1 MTIAW
6 NLDVN
11 VSDLQFRSWSHVGQS
26 KSFADITKDG
36 DVDEKPEYSPGPF
49 TIKRP
54 STLVLEEVNTQ
65 YVGKYKFTVVVAGL
79 PYSSDVSV
87 DVEGKC
93 LLYTHF
99 TLLFSFTTRFHAI
112 FHGTYF

>member
-6 NLDVN
+6 KLDVN
-11 VSDLQFRSWSHVGQS
+11 VSDVQFRSWSHVGQS

-54 STLVLEEVNTQ
+54 STLVLEEINTQ
-65 YVGKYKFTVVVAGL
+65 YVGKYKFTVVVGGL

-93 LLYTHF
+93 LLF
-99 TLLFSFTTRFHAI
+99 NILNFSSI
-112 FHGTYF
+112 FNNTFFRH